1 MMFRLFPILRRVA
14 PSPQPLSHEG
24 RGTSLGGSV
33 TALLCALGIAA
44 ALLAPLSA
52 QAHRSYHHGHGGGS
66 EASLALSLMPVAS
79 VAVASGAASTAA
91 SAAAGAV
98 VALPVA
104 LAVSGAVLVVKVVEV
119 SAIGTLYV
127 LERASDGAQASIH
140 IMGQTAASV
149 AHGVGTLVSCSV
161 IGAGVILSVAGEVLA
176 FIPNELGNAL
186 LYNERL

>member
-1 MMFRLFPILRRVA
+1 MKSFV
-14 PSPQPLSHEG
+14 SQPVSA
-24 RGTSLGGSV
+24 V
-33 TALLCALGIAA
+33 LCALGITA
-44 ALLAPLSA
+44 ALLAPLPA
-52 QAHRSYHHGHGGGS
+52 QAHRSHRGN

-79 VAVASGAASTAA
+79 VAVASGAASTAV

-98 VALPVA
+98 IALPVA

-119 SAIGTLYV
+119 SAVGTLYV
-127 LERASDGAQASIH
+127 LERASDGAQASIQL
-140 IMGQTAASV
+140 MGQATASA
-149 AHGVGTLVSCSV
+149 AHGVGTLVSCTV